1 MEEKERRNHS
11 LLFLFIF
18 IFQKRNMV
26 IEVRLHFYLF
36 CNNMKRLRTG
46 HKFSSP
52 SFLVTMAF
60 TKPFHICF
68 SFKNYIYMVYLSM
81 MATHLHPILFKFKE
95 LCPHVSVLW
104 FILKN
109 CFLGSKISPLFYMKY
124 DFNTYKGF
132 LWKRNLNLPKFEKK
146 IQIAKFLQQVLA
158 CNQKIEWFLKF

>member
-1 MEEKERRNHS
+1 MEKKECRNHS

-36 CNNMKRLRTG
+36 CNNMKRLRTC
-46 HKFSSP
+46 HKLSSP

-60 TKPFHICF
+60 TKPLHIYL
-68 SFKNYIYMVYLSM
+68 SFKSYMVYLSM

-109 CFLGSKISPLFYMKY
+109 CFFGSKISPLFYMKNMISMHTKV
-124 DFNTYKGF
+124 FCEKEI
-132 LWKRNLNLPKFEKK
+132 LIRQNLKKKSKLPNFYNKF
-146 IQIAKFLQQVLA
+146 
-158 CNQKIEWFLKF
+158 

>member
-1 MEEKERRNHS
+1 MEKKERRNHS
-11 LLFLFIF
+11 LLFFFIF

-60 TKPFHICF
+60 TKPRHICL
-68 SFKNYIYMVYLSM
+68 SFKSYIYMVYLSM
-81 MATHLHPILFKFKE
+81 MATHFHPILFKFKE

-109 CFLGSKISPLFYMKY
+109 CFFGEQNFMLILHEKY
-124 DFNTYKGF
+124 DFNTYKDF
-132 LWKRNLNLPKFEKK
+132 LWKSILNLPKFEKQ
-146 IQIAKFLQQVLA
+146 IQIANFLQQVLA
-158 CNQKIEWFLKF
+158 CSQSI